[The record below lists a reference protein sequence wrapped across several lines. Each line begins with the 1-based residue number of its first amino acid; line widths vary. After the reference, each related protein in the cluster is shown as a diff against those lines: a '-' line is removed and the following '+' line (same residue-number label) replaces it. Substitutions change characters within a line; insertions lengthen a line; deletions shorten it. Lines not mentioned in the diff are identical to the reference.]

1 MNINIAKALSLV
13 LLLLTSFSSFSK
25 QIPQPILDA
34 LSGLRIEKIK
44 LDNQIL
50 TVTYQDED
58 VGDLM
63 ALTAAESVCSSRFS
77 DDSKWPEDTLKS
89 IRVLNHWQMQGYV
102 FEIDAKACDEYG
114 YAEGIN
120 ANDFFKKRMKKYP

>member
-1 MNINIAKALSLV
+1 MLINIAKAFSLSF
-13 LLLLTSFSSFSK
+13 LLLTSFSSFSR

-50 TVTYQDED
+50 TVIYQDED

-77 DDSKWPEDTLKS
+77 EDSKWPDDTLKS
-89 IRVLNHWQMQGYV
+89 IRVLNHWQMQGYT
-102 FEIDAKACDEYG
+102 FDIDAKSCDEYG
-114 YAEGIN
+114 YAEGTN
-120 ANDFFKKRMKKYP
+120 ANEFFKERMKKYP